1 MDTIRRRGTAG
12 FAALAILGAVLV
24 TGAASPAGGTVFQ
37 GNCRGADAATRT
49 LLGVLGGSLTIPI
62 EVTGTV
68 PGTVAPDDG
77 SFPVEFSWSLEVD
90 GAAPEFAALWA
101 VVGANSL
108 TAQVSGINLPVL
120 VAGNGTTAT
129 DVTGTP
135 AGRSITIKRGESVSI
150 AEGPFT
156 ADIPITGNAGD
167 QVVFTVGN
175 PGLTLGLT
183 VASLGGDIDL
193 ALICDISRKFA
204 TTTIA
209 VEGAPTID
217 SVDEKVDKGGTLTVD
232 VNELITEGDSPLIA
246 GSLEISES
254 PAEGTASLSDSGILT
269 YEAPDADT
277 EVSIGLRVCGE
288 EIELVPANPGTDE
301 VQQVVVEE
309 PYAGNRRPLF
319 IGYVVNGSETEVVS
333 YAESP
338 FFPVFSDLKP
348 PLAAELQAQL
358 ETAPGVAP
366 GDVVVTGGPDAAD
379 RLGTQS
385 NPYTITYTGNLA
397 TTDVADLVVG
407 EFSGWPPRAW
417 LDAII
422 EFASGL
428 GGGGDDGEGGETG
441 GGETDGDEGTGDSA
455 IDDFLANLDINAI
468 LESITSLFPDPPAI
482 STLTQG
488 EAPAEAELSGPLC
501 GAGTLSI
508 TVGTG
513 VPAAPTPNPIPT
525 GTPTPQVESAT
536 QTPAPAP
543 AATAVSAQPT
553 FTG

>member
-1 MDTIRRRGTAG
+1 METIRRKGTAV
-12 FAALAILGAVLV
+12 FAALTMLGAVLV
-24 TGAASPAGGTVFQ
+24 TGTAGPAGSTVFQ
-37 GNCRGADAATRT
+37 GNCRGADAATQT

-68 PGTVAPDDG
+68 PATVAPDDG
-77 SFPVEFSWSLEVD
+77 SFPAEFSWSLEVD
-90 GAAPEFAALWA
+90 GGAPEFAALWA
-101 VVGANSL
+101 VVGADSL
-108 TAQVSGINLPVL
+108 TAQVTGINLPVL
-120 VAGNGTTAT
+120 VSGAGTTAT

-135 AGRSITIKRGESVSI
+135 ADRSITVRRGESVSI

-156 ADIPITGNAGD
+156 ADIPITGSAGD
-167 QVVFTVGN
+167 QIVFTVGD
-175 PGLTLGLT
+175 PRLTLGIT
-183 VASLGGDIDL
+183 VAALGGDVDL
-193 ALICDISRKFA
+193 ALVCEISRKFA

-217 SVDEKVDKGGTLTVD
+217 SIDEQVDKGDTLTVD
-232 VNELITEGDSPLIA
+232 VNELITEGDSPLIP
-246 GSLEISES
+246 GSLEIAEQ
-254 PAEGTASLSDSGILT
+254 PAEGTASLSETGILT

-301 VQQVVVEE
+301 VQQLVVEE

-319 IGYVVNGSETEVVS
+319 IGYVVNGSETEVHS

-338 FFPVFSDLKP
+338 FFPAFSELKP
-348 PLAAELQAQL
+348 PLASELQAQL
-358 ETAPGVAP
+358 ETAPGISP

-379 RLGTQS
+379 RVGTQA
-385 NPYTITYTGNLA
+385 NPYTITYAGTLA

-407 EFSGWPPRAW
+407 EFAGWPPRAW

-428 GGGGDDGEGGETG
+428 GGGGDDGDGGDTE

-455 IDDFLANLDINAI
+455 IDDFLADLDINAI

-488 EAPAEAELSGPLC
+488 ESPTEAQLSGPLC
-501 GAGTLSI
+501 GAGTVSI

-513 VPAAPTPNPIPT
+513 VPAAPAPNPTPT

-543 AATAVSAQPT
+543 AATAVTAQPT

>member
-1 MDTIRRRGTAG
+1 M
-12 FAALAILGAVLV
+12 LGAVLV
-24 TGAASPAGGTVFQ
+24 TGAAPPAGGTVFQ

-120 VAGNGTTAT
+120 VSGSGTTAT

-135 AGRSITIKRGESVSI
+135 AGRSITIRRGESVSI
-150 AEGPFT
+150 GEGPFS

-167 QVVFTVGN
+167 QIVFTVGN

-217 SVDEKVDKGGTLTVD
+217 SIDEQVDKGGTLTVD
-232 VNELITEGDSPLIA
+232 VNELITEGDSPLIP
-246 GSLEISES
+246 GSLEIAEP

-269 YEAPDADT
+269 YDAPDADT
-277 EVSIGLRVCGE
+277 EVSIGLKVCGE

-338 FFPVFSDLKP
+338 FFPVFSDLRP

-385 NPYTITYTGNLA
+385 NPYTITYAGNLA

-428 GGGGDDGEGGETG
+428 GGGGDDGEGGET
-441 GGETDGDEGTGDSA
+441 DGDEGTGDSA

-482 STLTQG
+482 NTLTQG
-488 EAPAEAELSGPLC
+488 EAPAEAQLSGPLC
-501 GAGTLSI
+501 GAGTVSV

-513 VPAAPTPNPIPT
+513 VPVAPTPNPNP
-525 GTPTPQVESAT
+525 TPTPTPAAEVQSAT

-543 AATAVSAQPT
+543 AATAVTAQPT

>member
-1 MDTIRRRGTAG
+1 MDTIRQRGTAVA
-12 FAALAILGAVLV
+12 AALAILGAVLV
-24 TGAASPAGGTVFQ
+24 TGAAAPAGSAVFQ
-37 GNCRGADAATRT
+37 GNCRGADAATQT

-68 PGTVAPDDG
+68 PSTVAPDDG
-77 SFPVEFSWSLEVD
+77 SFAVDFSWSLEVD
-90 GAAPEFAALWA
+90 GSAPEFAALWA

-108 TAQVSGINLPVL
+108 TAQVTGINLPVL
-120 VAGNGTTAT
+120 VSGSGTSAT

-135 AGRSITIKRGESVSI
+135 ADRSITINRGESVSI

-167 QVVFTVGN
+167 QIVFTVGN
-175 PGLTLGLT
+175 PRLTLGVN
-183 VASLGGDIDL
+183 VAALGGDIDL
-193 ALICDISRKFA
+193 ALVCDINRKFA

-217 SVDEKVDKGGTLTVD
+217 SIDEQVDKGGTLTVD
-232 VNELITEGDSPLIA
+232 VNELVTEGDSPLIP
-246 GSLEISES
+246 GSLEISEQ
-254 PAEGTASLSDSGILT
+254 PAEGTASLSETGMLT

-288 EIELVPANPGTDE
+288 EIELVPANAGTDE
-301 VQQVVVEE
+301 VQQLVVEE

-338 FFPVFSDLKP
+338 LLPVFSDLKP

-358 ETAPGVAP
+358 ETAPGVAAD
-366 GDVVVTGGPDAAD
+366 DVVVTGGPDAAD
-379 RLGTQS
+379 RVGTQS
-385 NPYTITYTGNLA
+385 NPYTITYTGTLA

-407 EFSGWPPRAW
+407 EFTGWPPRAW

-428 GGGGDDGEGGETG
+428 GGDGDDGEGGETD
-441 GGETDGDEGTGDSA
+441 GGETDEGTGDSA
-455 IDDFLANLDINAI
+455 IDDFLADLDINAI
-468 LESITSLFPDPPAI
+468 LESITSLFPDPPTI

-488 EAPAEAELSGPLC
+488 EAPTEAQLSGPLC
-501 GAGTLSI
+501 GAGTVSI

-513 VPAAPTPNPIPT
+513 VPVAPTPNPTPT
-525 GTPTPQVESAT
+525 GTPTPQVESAS
-536 QTPAPAP
+536 QTPSPAP
-543 AATAVSAQPT
+543 AATAVTAQPT